1 MKHIQSLDREELHR
15 AFCGT
20 GMKLAVLTGLVI
32 AFVHMV
38 LVQLPLAQENRMG
51 QLGLL
56 VYPLEEP
63 YYASFYNLMMDILNP
78 EGYTFYLLI
87 PLIAVMPFSASFY
100 FDHRGGYDIQLCQ
113 RVSRRQ
119 YLRSK
124 YLACFLS
131 GGTAI
136 SVPLLFSYISALMIL
151 PDILPAAAMGTNV
164 LTPQI
169 WLSDLYFSKPA
180 AYLLI
185 YMALDFLMGGFY
197 ACFGLVLSLF
207 VQNCFVVW
215 SAGFLLQLL
224 VHTLVGSANMTMYY
238 SALNWMRPGVG
249 IVYPGIVLLWILLL
263 GIVPGVLYHAKAGKK
278 DFI

>member
-1 MKHIQSLDREELHR
+1 MRQKISIHREELHR

-20 GMKLAVLTGLVI
+20 GMKLAVITGLAV
-32 AFVHMV
+32 AFTHMF
-38 LVQLPLAQENRMG
+38 LVQLPLAHENRMG

-56 VYPLEEP
+56 LYPMEEP
-63 YYASFYNLMMDILNP
+63 YYASFYNLLMDILNP
-78 EGYTFYLLI
+78 EGYTYYLLI

-100 FDHRGGYDIQLCQ
+100 FDHRSGYDIQLCQ
-113 RVSRRQ
+113 RISRNQ

-136 SVPLLFSYISALMIL
+136 SIPLLSSYFSALMIL
-151 PDILPAAAMGTNV
+151 PDIVPAATMGTNV
-164 LTPQI
+164 LTPRI
-169 WLSDLYFSKPA
+169 LFSDLYFSKPV
-180 AYLLI
+180 AYFLI
-185 YMALDFLMGGFY
+185 YLVIDFLMGGWY
-197 ACFGLVLSLF
+197 ACFGLALSLLI
-207 VQNCFVVW
+207 QNCFVVW

-224 VHTLVGSANMTMYY
+224 VNTLVDSSDMTMYY

-249 IVYPGIVLLWILLL
+249 ILYPGIVLLWILLL
-263 GIVPGVLYHAKAGKK
+263 GIVPGALYYAKAGKK